1 MTMDTKFSSS
11 IHMLILICESETPM
25 NSEQIATSVGTNASY
40 IRKLTT
46 RLSKAG
52 IIEGRRGVSGFRLV
66 KNPEDISLLDI
77 YKAVMETDKLHLF
90 DLHQNPNDACIV
102 GHNIRPV
109 LGDMFRD
116 MEESVERRL
125 QGMTLADCIRNMQ
138 EYIRE
143 SNKEARH

>member
-1 MTMDTKFSSS
+1 MDTKFSSS

-77 YKAVMETDKLHLF
+77 YKAVMEPDKLHLF
-90 DLHQNPNDACIV
+90 DLHQNPKDACIV

-116 MEESVERRL
+116 MEESVEKRL

>member
-1 MTMDTKFSSS
+1 MDTKFSSS

-77 YKAVMETDKLHLF
+77 YKADMETDKLHLF